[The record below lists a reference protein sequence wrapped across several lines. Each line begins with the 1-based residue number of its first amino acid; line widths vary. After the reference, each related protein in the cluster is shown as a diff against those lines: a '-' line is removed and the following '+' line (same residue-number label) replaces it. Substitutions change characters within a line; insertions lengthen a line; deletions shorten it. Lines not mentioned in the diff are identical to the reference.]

1 MLRLHLKP
9 QMRHVQKSQILF
21 RSFLIFY
28 FKLSLA
34 PIVHKIAI
42 ISSFFRHHNFV
53 CQGLQIWLFQ
63 HFIRWLMT
71 KVPISVGHLPSSSQR
86 KFRTYFY
93 LLCQKYHLSSSAKT
107 CITLHIDFGHA
118 SARPTRRVA
127 PSPGKQHHSRYD
139 TLETRM
145 SIGDVQFM
153 QVRRTPKELK

>member
-1 MLRLHLKP
+1 MWAA
-9 QMRHVQKSQILF
+9 QKSQIIF

-71 KVPISVGHLPSSSQR
+71 KVPISLGHRRLEVIESYFLPSHSATYLPCLALDAPKVNGHLPSSSQR

-93 LLCQKYHLSSSAKT
+93 LLYQKYHLSSSAKRIKMINT
-107 CITLHIDFGHA
+107 KKESLSDFCAIT
-118 SARPTRRVA
+118 
-127 PSPGKQHHSRYD
+127 
-139 TLETRM
+139 
-145 SIGDVQFM
+145 
-153 QVRRTPKELK
+153 RTIEE